1 MNYSHL
7 SVEERC
13 CIRDYYKNG
22 KSYREIAKL
31 IGRNVS
37 TISRE
42 LNRNFTH
49 MKEVP
54 TYYPHTAQKKY
65 MYRSKGRNLARVS
78 EKTLKKNLALINA
91 RPKKVLNNQTPT
103 DLFEQELDK
112 VLHLV

>member
-1 MNYSHL
+1 MNYSYL
-7 SVEERC
+7 SIEERC

-49 MKEVP
+49 M
-54 TYYPHTAQKKY
+54 Y
-65 MYRSKGRNLARVS
+65 
-78 EKTLKKNLALINA
+78 
-91 RPKKVLNNQTPT
+91 
-103 DLFEQELDK
+103 
-112 VLHLV
+112 